1 MVLLIVVEFP
11 GGPCDEG
18 GGVRVTVAAC
28 NGLVVLRATTLA
40 LVLPVRVGLDLV
52 TTVAV
57 EAVEGLRDVDDV
69 VDVVTGE
76 AVVNVEGGGEGDDV
90 ADVEVVEGTEQ
101 KKTCAKWKTKNKN
114 NMQKQNICDLFAF
127 KAAFWRHI

>member
-18 GGVRVTVAAC
+18 GGVRVTVAVC

-69 VDVVTGE
+69 DVVTGE
-76 AVVNVEGGGEGDDV
+76 AVVHVEGGGEGDDV
-90 ADVEVVEGTEQ
+90 ADVELVEGTEQ
-101 KKTCAKWKTKNKN
+101 KKRVQNGKQKN
-114 NMQKQNICDLFAF
+114 NNLQKQNVCDLFAF
-127 KAAFWRHI
+127 KAEFWRHI